1 MKQTSELK
9 KYRAYRSIKLKEIQ
23 RKFSM
28 RRNGQLWELKYSR
41 GRNPI
46 NIVIPFVL
54 DEDVAILAGL
64 MPDGSLIKDL
74 RRIYFHQKKDLSKLY
89 LFKEI
94 LHRKFGVQN
103 KVFIREGCNV
113 FEAYS
118 NSQTLAR
125 FLYELV
131 NFSKSDESMRVPKWI
146 FNSPESVKNVY
157 LREVFAM
164 EGSIL
169 RNHREIR
176 MISKDKEFALDLQKL
191 LDQVKI
197 TSTVRPRIGGT
208 PPGRQYRLAIYGKVN
223 FSEFRK
229 IGFSLKSHRERF
241 ESWFPKQES

>member
-1 MKQTSELK
+1 MKQQKEFK
-9 KYRAYRSIKLKEIQ
+9 KYESFQSINFPEINKNFSLKNYGN
-23 RKFSM
+23 S
-28 RRNGQLWELKYSR
+28 WELKYGR
-41 GRNPI
+41 GI
-46 NIVIPFVL
+46 NAIHIEIPFVL

-74 RRIYFHQKKDLSKLY
+74 KRIYFHQKKDLSKLY

-94 LHRKFGVQN
+94 LHRRFGVQN

-118 NSQTLAR
+118 NSQTLAH

-131 NFSKSDESMRVPKWI
+131 NFSKSDEPMRVPKWI
-146 FNSPESVKNVY
+146 FNSPDSVKNVY

-169 RNHREIR
+169 KNHREIR
-176 MISKDKEFALDLQKL
+176 LISKDQEFALDLQKL

-197 TSTVRPRIGGT
+197 TSTVRSRIGGT
-208 PPGRQYRLAIYGKVN
+208 PPGTQYRLAIYGKKN

-229 IGFSLKSHRERF
+229 IGFSLKFHNDRF
-241 ESWFPKQES
+241 QKWFT